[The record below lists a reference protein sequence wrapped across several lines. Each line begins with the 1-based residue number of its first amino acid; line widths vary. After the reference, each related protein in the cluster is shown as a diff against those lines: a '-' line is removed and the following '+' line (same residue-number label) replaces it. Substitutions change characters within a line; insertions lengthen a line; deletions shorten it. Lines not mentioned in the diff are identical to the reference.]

1 MKAEM
6 GVMQLQGRDH
16 PGQPANIQ
24 EHGGA
29 CSRLP
34 LEPLKGPALPTLDLG
49 FPVCRT
55 GTVSFCSKPPA
66 LILGYAAPSKL
77 IQMLLKRQR

>member
-34 LEPLKGPALPTLDLG
+34 LEPLKGQPCRPLISG
-49 FPVCRT
+49 FQSAELAQSASVLSPR
-55 GTVSFCSKPPA
+55 
-66 LILGYAAPSKL
+66 L
-77 IQMLLKRQR
+77 